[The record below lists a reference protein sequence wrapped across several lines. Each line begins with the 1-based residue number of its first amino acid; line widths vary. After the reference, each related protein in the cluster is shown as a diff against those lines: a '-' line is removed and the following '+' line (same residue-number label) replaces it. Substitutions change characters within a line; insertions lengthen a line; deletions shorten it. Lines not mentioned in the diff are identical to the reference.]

1 VTARIAAAED
11 GVVLDAGKEVNR
23 EDPLSWPLSRLGHAV
38 DVVITWYLRDGR
50 KIRKEFSPN
59 PTGRNPHLPLTMD
72 LGRWHGSEAA
82 TADRAVI
89 EYADESRLMRWRFT
103 RMFMSDDEWREQGH
117 EVPADPTWRD
127 TDEAID

>member
-50 KIRKEFSPN
+50 KIRKEFSPIPLD

-72 LGRWHGSEAA
+72 WGDGTGR
-82 TADRAVI
+82 
-89 EYADESRLMRWRFT
+89 RLPRRT
-103 RMFMSDDEWREQGH
+103 GQ
-117 EVPADPTWRD
+117 
-127 TDEAID
+127 